1 MGAVHG
7 TCELHGSLP
16 GLAASGTDCQGLVG
30 AGGPGRT
37 LLAGTCM
44 EKLSP
49 DPRAG
54 LLNRIPEGSDGYCG
68 SLRENP
74 QGPHLWP

>member
-7 TCELHGSLP
+7 THELRGSLP
-16 GLAASGTDCQGLVG
+16 GLAASSTDCQGGVG
-30 AGGPGRT
+30 VGGSGRT

-44 EKLSP
+44 EKLRP

-54 LLNRIPEGSDGYCG
+54 LLNRIPEDSNGYCG
-68 SLRENP
+68 SLRENH

>member
-7 TCELHGSLP
+7 THELRGSLP
-16 GLAASGTDCQGLVG
+16 GLAASDMDCQGGVG

-37 LLAGTCM
+37 WLAGTCM

-54 LLNRIPEGSDGYCG
+54 LLNRIPEGSNGYFR